1 MTVQIKHCISSS
13 PTVEGP
19 SNQALQTNFENGR
32 YESMF
37 VVFNYCYNKR
47 DDKVQIASFSN
58 LQQRAVDLSLI

>member
-1 MTVQIKHCISSS
+1 
-13 PTVEGP
+13 VEGP

-58 LQQRAVDLSLI
+58 LQQRAIDLFLI